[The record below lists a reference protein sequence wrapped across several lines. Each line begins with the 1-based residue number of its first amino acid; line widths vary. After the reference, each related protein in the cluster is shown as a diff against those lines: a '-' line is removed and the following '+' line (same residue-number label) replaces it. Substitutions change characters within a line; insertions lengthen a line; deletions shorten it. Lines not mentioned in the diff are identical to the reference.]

1 MAPSYKMFLT
11 RLNFSLEIQLNIK
24 TLNNHHFLWSPF
36 SKHAILHPLFRMR
49 QIHYFLIQWIQTYF
63 ISLTTYCVHSSIC
76 LQWALRKSYSICSSC
91 LKQNYQIFFLKVQFW
106 KGFKLLIYLILQA
119 TEDNFVDYEANPA
132 ACRLHQKKSTNY
144 LSRHMA
150 LHARNWRWSL
160 WLNGNSLQQYYH
172 M

>member
-1 MAPSYKMFLT
+1 MITF
-11 RLNFSLEIQLNIK
+11 
-24 TLNNHHFLWSPF
+24 
-36 SKHAILHPLFRMR
+36 FRNM
-49 QIHYFLIQWIQTYF
+49 QYFIHYLECGKFTIFWYSEFKLRCTRHF
-63 ISLTTYCVHSSIC
+63 ISWTAYWQCVYSSIC

-91 LKQNYQIFFLKVQFW
+91 HKQNYQIFVLKVQFW
-106 KGFKLLIYLILQA
+106 KCFKLPIYLTLQA
-119 TEDNFVDYEANPA
+119 TEDNFADYEANPA

-160 WLNGNSLQQYYH
+160 WLNGNSLQQYHH